1 MLPGTPFAGGEF
13 TMKKVIVVGSG
24 AGGAT
29 VAKELQGRFDVT
41 VIEAGSAFKPF
52 TANLSPIEKVKRTGA
67 LFDERLIR
75 LIFPAMNVTR
85 AQGGMV
91 LVKGI
96 GYGGSTVLSAGNA
109 VRMDGDLKS
118 LGIDLD
124 AEFAEISQEIPVFVE
139 HGKTWHEPTRQAYAI
154 CQEMGLK
161 PAMTPKMIYPE
172 RCVGCGKCVLG
183 CPRGAKWDS
192 RRYLNQALRR
202 GARLISNTRVQK
214 VCIQD
219 GRATGVIAA
228 RGWRRQFFPAD
239 LVILAAGGLG
249 SPVILQ
255 RSGIKCEDRLFVDPV
270 LCVAAQIDGSRQ
282 NAEIPMP
289 FIVQKEHYIL
299 SPYFDFLS
307 FFFNRRWRYPAGS
320 IYSLMIKLADTNSGS
335 IAGRRVNKRLS
346 DLDLQRLQEGVETCK
361 QIFHRLGKKD
371 DEVFLGTLNAGHPGG
386 MLPLTAHE
394 ASSFHHP
401 RLPAN
406 LYLSDATL
414 LPRSL
419 GNPPIL
425 TIVATAKR
433 VSKECL
439 KFA

>member
-1 MLPGTPFAGGEF
+1 
-13 TMKKVIVVGSG
+13 MKKVIVVGSG

-41 VIEAGSAFKPF
+41 VIEAGGAFNPF
-52 TANLSPIEKVKRTGA
+52 TANLSTIEKVKRTGA
-67 LFDERLIR
+67 FFNARLIQ
-75 LIFPAMNVTR
+75 LIFPTMKVIP

-91 LVKGI
+91 LVRGI
-96 GYGGSTVLSAGNA
+96 GQGGSTTLSAGNA

-118 LGIDLD
+118 IGINLD
-124 AEFAEISQEIPVFVE
+124 AEFEEISQEIPVTTK
-139 HGKTWHEPTRQAYAI
+139 HRKTWHEPTKQAYAI
-154 CQEMGLK
+154 CQDMGLK
-161 PAMTPKMIYPE
+161 PLITSKMIYPE

-183 CPRGAKWDS
+183 CPHGAKWDS
-192 RRYLNQALRR
+192 RRYLNQALQK

-219 GRATGVIAA
+219 GRAVGVIAV
-228 RGWRRQFFPAD
+228 RGWRRQFYPAD

-249 SPVILQ
+249 SPGILQ
-255 RSGIKCEDRLFVDPV
+255 DSGIQCEDRLFVDPV
-270 LCVAAQIDGSRQ
+270 LCVAAHIEGSRQ

-289 FIVQKEHYIL
+289 FIVQKEHYII

-307 FFFNRRWRYPAGS
+307 FFFNRNWRYPAGG

-335 IAGRRVNKRLS
+335 IDEQRVNKRLS
-346 DLDLQRLQEGVETCK
+346 NLDVQRLQEGVETCQ

-371 DEVFLGTLNAGHPGG
+371 EEVFLGTLNAGHPGG

-394 ASSFHHP
+394 ASSFHHD

-406 LYLSDATL
+406 LFISDATL
-414 LPRSL
+414 FPLSL

-425 TIVATAKR
+425 TIVAMAKR
-433 VSKECL
+433 VSKACL
-439 KFA
+439 KSA